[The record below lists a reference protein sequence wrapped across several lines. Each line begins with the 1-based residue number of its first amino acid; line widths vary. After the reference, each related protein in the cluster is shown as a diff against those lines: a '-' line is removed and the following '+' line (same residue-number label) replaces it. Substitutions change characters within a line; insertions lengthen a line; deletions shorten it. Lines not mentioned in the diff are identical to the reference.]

1 MLEKVTLSRV
11 SFIEKDKEGN
21 PLRSKTGKPYTRC
34 LIDTTDGR
42 KMSGFAN
49 QTNRTWHEGDTVEVE
64 VEQNGQY
71 WNFKTPEKKDSSVN
85 QEQIDRIEKMVTAIH
100 NRLFNNPQVG
110 DSKAAYPELPEEE
123 PPF

>member
-11 SFIEKDKEGN
+11 SFIEKDKDGN
-21 PLRSKTGKPYTRC
+21 PLKSKTGKPYTRC

-49 QTNRTWHEGDTVEVE
+49 PTNRNWHPADVVEVE

-71 WNFKTPEKKDSSVN
+71 WNFKMPEKKEGGSVN
-85 QEQIDRIEKMVTAIH
+85 QEQIDRIEKMV
-100 NRLFNNPQVG
+100 
-110 DSKAAYPELPEEE
+110 AALYQHAGLDVPPIEE
-123 PPF
+123 PDF